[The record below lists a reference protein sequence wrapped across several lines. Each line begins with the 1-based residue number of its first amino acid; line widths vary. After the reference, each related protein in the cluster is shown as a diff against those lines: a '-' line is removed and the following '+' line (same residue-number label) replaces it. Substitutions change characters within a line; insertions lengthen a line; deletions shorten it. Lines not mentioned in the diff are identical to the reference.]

1 MQVVKGKNKG
11 YGLPADIW
19 SLGCTVLE
27 MLTGQLP
34 YRDLE
39 CVRAILLLFNSRY
52 TLVPHSEGDHVTRFC
67 FFCLKQGLFSSHNL
81 NSGFNSTNHFFFCFM
96 CLPSQFFLLLLLK
109 NY

>member
-34 YRDLE
+34 YCDLE
-39 CVRAILLLFNSRY
+39 SVRVILLLFNSHY
-52 TLVPHSEGDHVTRFC
+52 TLALRSEGDRVAHAFV
-67 FFCLKQGLFSSHNL
+67 FSVSSKGSSVL
-81 NSGFNSTNHFFFCFM
+81 TI
-96 CLPSQFFLLLLLK
+96 
-109 NY
+109 